1 MKNVLTKALG
11 VRGEVDFDV
20 AAYDLVAGD
29 TVLLCSD
36 GLTNMLDDD
45 AILEI
50 VSGYDGHLAKTCDQL
65 VDSANARGG
74 ATTSARSSSG
84 TSNGPDDREVPDHRA
99 YWPRRH
105 GQRLQVES
113 WLVRSVEMGLAAAH
127 HARRPRSSRHHLVP
141 LGLPAELD
149 QSVAVGPKPV

>member
-20 AAYDLVAGD
+20 AAHDLVAGD

-36 GLTNMLDDD
+36 GLTNMLDAD

-65 VDSANARGG
+65 ADSANARGG
-74 ATTSARSSSG
+74 ATTSGRSSSG

-99 YWPRRH
+99 YWPR
-105 GQRLQVES
+105 
-113 WLVRSVEMGLAAAH
+113 EMGLAAAH

-141 LGLPAELD
+141 LSLPAELD